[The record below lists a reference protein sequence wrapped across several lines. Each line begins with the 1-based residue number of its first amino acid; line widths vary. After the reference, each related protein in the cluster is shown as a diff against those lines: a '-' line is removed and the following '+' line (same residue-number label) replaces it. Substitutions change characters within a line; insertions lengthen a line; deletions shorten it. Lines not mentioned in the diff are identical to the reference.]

1 MKFCVVIFLVYL
13 AINAD
18 VSKRKKVC
26 KQIIGKL
33 SDLEDLIKKKQ
44 DCSTVG
50 KVKNIVSDVYLK
62 FSSSLSGCLTV
73 WNFGWM
79 KINC

>member
-33 SDLEDLIKKKQ
+33 SDLEDLIKRNRTAVQ
-44 DCSTVG
+44 WVR
-50 KVKNIVSDVYLK
+50 LK
-62 FSSSLSGCLTV
+62 ILFLIFTL
-73 WNFGWM
+73 NFHHHFQVV
-79 KINC
+79 